1 MSPIA
6 LRRLVGWRNR
16 ARPPPAKALAHHVAG
31 SRSQVRT
38 YIIAAM
44 SARSSVLG
52 LDVLGL
58 LDHAQ
63 DAAALPERRADRCH

>member
-6 LRRLVGWRNR
+6 LRRLAGWRNR
-16 ARPPPAKALAHHVAG
+16 APPAKALAHHVAG

-52 LDVLGL
+52 LDVL
-58 LDHAQ
+58 
-63 DAAALPERRADRCH
+63 